1 MNKDK
6 TIELMSILN
15 DIEDENYLDEF
26 IKSAI
31 NNFSDLGLPKFF
43 EDICSTKDIKKSV
56 LIKNA
61 DIDRTYGYQI
71 LSGAK
76 NPSRDNILKLCIS
89 ANLNLDESNKALK
102 LGNVGELY
110 PKNPRDSIIIFGI
123 NKNLDLLK
131 IDDLLFNRGFDV
143 LGESK

>member
-43 EDICSTKDIKKSV
+43 EDICGTKNIKKSV

-76 NPSRDNILKLCIS
+76 KPSRDNILKLCIS

-131 IDDLLFNRGFDV
+131 IDDLLYNRGFDI

>member
-43 EDICSTKDIKKSV
+43 EDICSTKNIKKSV
-56 LIKNA
+56 LIKSA

-76 NPSRDNILKLCIS
+76 KPSRDNILKLCIS

-131 IDDLLFNRGFDV
+131 IDDLLYNRGFDV

>member
-43 EDICSTKDIKKSV
+43 EDICSTKNIKKSV
-56 LIKNA
+56 LIKNS

-76 NPSRDNILKLCIS
+76 KPSRDNILKLCIS

-131 IDDLLFNRGFDV
+131 IDDLLYNRGFDI